1 VIENSRPLTTE
12 DTEEHRGKPN
22 RKSLTTK
29 DTKEHKGI
37 AEIAVIAR
45 ERRDRK
51 TSTLINADTRGWSQ
65 IKETSKKS
73 RTGRDIAGQ

>member
-1 VIENSRPLTTE
+1 MVADI
-12 DTEEHRGKPN
+12 GKS
-22 RKSLTTK
+22 KASTTK
-29 DTKEHKGI
+29 GTKEHKGI